1 MTMEGFT
8 IIDGVVA
15 GLIVLSALLA
25 YARGL
30 VREGLA
36 IGGWIVSGLV
46 AFTFA
51 PQVERLVKELPV
63 LGDFL
68 AQSCQIAMVVS
79 FAIILVICL
88 VIVGFFTPLLT
99 SLIKDSALGPIDQ
112 GLGFLFGVARGVLL
126 AAIGFFVANLIFP
139 DALPPVM
146 ADARSADIFLQ
157 FNQNIEDSNP
167 EAAMGWITRQ
177 SEVFLSACDAPGGR
191 DA

>member
-25 YARGL
+25 YGRGL
-30 VREGLA
+30 VREALA

-46 AFTFA
+46 AFAFA
-51 PQVERLVKELPV
+51 PQVEPLVKELPV

-68 AQSCQIAMVVS
+68 AQSCQIAMVVA
-79 FAIILVICL
+79 FAVILAFCL

-139 DALPPVM
+139 NALPPIM
-146 ADARSADIFLQ
+146 AEARSADVFLQ

-177 SEVFLSACDAPGGR
+177 SEVFLSACDAPSGR

>member
-51 PQVERLVKELPV
+51 PQVEPLVKELPV

>member
-51 PQVERLVKELPV
+51 PQVEPLVKELPV

-68 AQSCQIAMVVS
+68 AQSCQIAMVVA
-79 FAIILVICL
+79 FAVILVICL

-177 SEVFLSACDAPGGR
+177 SEVFLSACDAPVGR

>member
-1 MTMEGFT
+1 MEGFT

-51 PQVERLVKELPV
+51 PQVEPLVKELPV

>member
-25 YARGL
+25 YGRGL
-30 VREGLA
+30 VREALA

-46 AFTFA
+46 AFAFA
-51 PQVERLVKELPV
+51 PQVEPLVKELPV

-68 AQSCQIAMVVS
+68 AQSCQIAMVVA
-79 FAIILVICL
+79 FAVILAFCL

-99 SLIKDSALGPIDQ
+99 SLIKDSALGPIDK

-139 DALPPVM
+139 NALPPIM
-146 ADARSADIFLQ
+146 AEARSADVFLQ

-177 SEVFLSACDAPGGR
+177 SEVFLSACDAPSGR